1 MTLTV
6 VHIVGI
12 LFTVGLLVAIGV
24 LSGRKV
30 KDARSF
36 AVGGKAGSW
45 MVCGIIMG
53 TLVGGQST
61 IGTAQMAFCY
71 GLSAWWF
78 TIGAALGAAVLGLVY
93 VVPLRRSG
101 CVTLAEIVAREYGH
115 KAETIGTLLCMAGIF
130 ISIVSQVLASSAML
144 TTLFRMPTLWGSV
157 LSVLLIVIF
166 IFFGGIRSA
175 GLGGI
180 LKVVLLY
187 VASITSA
194 VVVFGLAGGIDG
206 VWRDLTLLF
215 QQPQVAE
222 SNNIVDACGLHDRYG
237 NIVGRGLLKDVGSGL
252 SLMLGVL
259 ATQTYAQGIWAA
271 RGYRQA
277 RRGALLSALLVPVI
291 GAACTLVG
299 LYMRGHYITAD
310 EQAAILAAG
319 ESVPEGVKV
328 IANTAEVFPRFILDC
343 CPPWIGGI
351 VIGTLFVTVLGGGSG
366 LTLGAVTIL
375 VHNVVNNIR
384 RPNGKGWGEA
394 SRLYRAGIVIIATTA
409 LAVSL
414 ASHRTLI
421 NDLGFL
427 SLGLRATALLLPI
440 TTALFMPHRLG
451 YRAVITAMIA
461 GTLMMMAAWVLKMP
475 SDPIFY
481 GIGAEIIIAAGDIMM
496 KKNTS
501 NIICKSKK

>member
-1 MTLTV
+1 MTLTA
-6 VHIVGI
+6 VHIIGI
-12 LFTVGLLVAIGV
+12 LLTVGLLVAIGL
-24 LSGRKV
+24 LSGRGV

-36 AVGGKAGSW
+36 AIGGKANSW

-78 TIGAALGAAVLGLVY
+78 TIGAALGSAVLGLVY

-101 CVTLAEIVAREYGH
+101 CVTLAEIVAKEYGH
-115 KAETIGTLLCMAGIF
+115 KAETIGSLLCMMGIF
-130 ISIVSQVLASSAML
+130 ISIVSQVLASSAMI
-144 TTLFRMPTLWGSV
+144 TTLFRMPTLWGSI

-194 VVVFGLAGGIDG
+194 VIVFGLTGGLDG
-206 VWRDLTLLF
+206 VWHDLSLLF

-222 SNNIVDACGLHDRYG
+222 NNGIADACGLHDRYG
-237 NIVGRGLLKDVGSGL
+237 NIVGRGVLKDVGSGL
-252 SLMLGVL
+252 SLLLGVL

-277 RRGALLSALLVPVI
+277 RRGALLSALLVPII

-299 LYMRGHYITAD
+299 LYMRGHYITTD
-310 EQAAILAAG
+310 EQTAILAAG
-319 ESVPEGVKV
+319 ESIPDG
-328 IANTAEVFPRFILDC
+328 IRIINNTAEVFPRFILDC

-394 SRLYRAGIVIIATTA
+394 SRLYRAGIVIIASAA

-440 TTALFMPHRLG
+440 TTALFMPGAISRQ
-451 YRAVITAMIA
+451 AVITAMIA
-461 GTLMMMAAWVLKMP
+461 GTAMMMVASLLNLP

-481 GIGAEIIIAAGDIMM
+481 GIGTEVFIAATDLMT
-496 KKNTS
+496 KKY
-501 NIICKSKK
+501 SKHNN